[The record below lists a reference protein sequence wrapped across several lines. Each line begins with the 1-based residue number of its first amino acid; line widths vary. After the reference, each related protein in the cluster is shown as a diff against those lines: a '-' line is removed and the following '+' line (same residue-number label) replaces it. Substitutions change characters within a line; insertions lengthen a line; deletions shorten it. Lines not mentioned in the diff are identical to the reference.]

1 MLSVITL
8 LVPAIAQVN
17 NNISVGSTLFA
28 TNKNSAWTSPSGNF
42 AFGFH
47 WLPGEQDQ
55 FLLAVWFAKIPDETL
70 VWFAK
75 RDNQKL
81 TRQLVLKAPSR
92 LELWRSNNSENR
104 EVSNGAM
111 LDTGNFVMTSTN

>member
-1 MLSVITL
+1 M
-8 LVPAIAQVN
+8 
-17 NNISVGSTLFA
+17 GSTLLA
-28 TNKNSAWTSPSGNF
+28 TNYYSTWTSPSGYF

-55 FLLAVWFAKIPDETL
+55 FVFAKIPNETI

-81 TRQLVLKAPSR
+81 TGQLVLKAPSL

-104 EVSNGAM
+104 EVSNGTM
-111 LDTGNFVMTSTN
+111 LDKLKHHMG